1 MMVLRG
7 GRRSTHEGDQVEDGA
22 SDGARTGAEARAAA
36 GPVAGAA
43 NVARG
48 GGWGRHPVGR
58 GPRATARAAVGVL
71 VTALVLAGCQA
82 GLPDLEPGRTPSA
95 TADGPATTEPAS
107 PSPTET
113 APEPAETPEPEATPD
128 PTPTEA
134 PAPTTPPPA
143 PEPTPEPPPA
153 PVEPAELSRGTT
165 GDRVVALQQRLADL
179 GYFIG
184 APDGDFGG
192 GTQQAVWALQKAA
205 GLSRDGVVG
214 PATQA
219 ALDEGV
225 TPQPRS
231 GSGKVIEIDLDRQ
244 LLLAVE
250 DGRVV
255 TVINASSGNGE
266 SYEAKGRTYRASTPR
281 GEFHVGRQVDGNH
294 SSSLELGDM
303 WRPKFFT
310 GGIAVHGS
318 GSIPPWPASH
328 GCVRVANSAMNWLWD
343 SWRADPGTTV
353 LVY

>member
-1 MMVLRG
+1 MEHGATTGTSGTRVEAARLPRRG
-7 GRRSTHEGDQVEDGA
+7 GRNPGVL
-22 SDGARTGAEARAAA
+22 ARAVV
-36 GPVAGAA
+36 P
-43 NVARG
+43 
-48 GGWGRHPVGR
+48 
-58 GPRATARAAVGVL
+58 
-71 VTALVLAGCQA
+71 ALVAALALAGCQA

-95 TADGPATTEPAS
+95 TADAPTTPDPEPTTTGPSAEPTTEPE
-107 PSPTET
+107 PSPAET
-113 APEPAETPEPEATPD
+113 ETPEPTPD
-128 PTPTEA
+128 PEPS
-134 PAPTTPPPA
+134 TPPPS

-153 PVEPAELSRGTT
+153 PEEPAELARGAT
-165 GDRVVALQQRLADL
+165 GERVVALQQRLADL

-184 APDGDFGG
+184 APDGDFGP

-219 ALDEGV
+219 ALDQGV

-231 GSGKVIEIDLDRQ
+231 GSGKVVEIDLDRQ

-255 TVINASSGNGE
+255 TVVNASSGNGE
-266 SYEAKGRTYRASTPR
+266 SYEAKGRTYRATTPR
-281 GEFHVGRQVDGNH
+281 GTFHVGRQVDGNH

-343 SWRADPGTTV
+343 SWHADPGTTV

>member
-1 MMVLRG
+1 M
-7 GRRSTHEGDQVEDGA
+7 
-22 SDGARTGAEARAAA
+22 
-36 GPVAGAA
+36 
-43 NVARG
+43 
-48 GGWGRHPVGR
+48 
-58 GPRATARAAVGVL
+58 AVGAL
-71 VTALVLAGCQA
+71 VAALVLAGCQA

-107 PSPTET
+107 PSPSPTET
-113 APEPAETPEPEATPD
+113 VPEPAETPAAE
-128 PTPTEA
+128 PTPTETPA
-134 PAPTTPPPA
+134 PEPTTPPPPPA
-143 PEPTPEPPPA
+143 PEPEPTPEPPPA
-153 PVEPAELSRGTT
+153 PVELARGAT
-165 GDRVVALQQRLADL
+165 GERVVALQQRLADL

-184 APDGDFGG
+184 TPDGDFGG

-255 TVINASSGNGE
+255 TVVNASSGNGE
-266 SYEAKGRTYRASTPR
+266 SYEAKGRTYRAGTPR

-343 SWRADPGTTV
+343 SWHADPGTTV

>member
-1 MMVLRG
+1 MQHA
-7 GRRSTHEGDQVEDGA
+7 RRTIAH
-22 SDGARTGAEARAAA
+22 
-36 GPVAGAA
+36 
-43 NVARG
+43 
-48 GGWGRHPVGR
+48 
-58 GPRATARAAVGVL
+58 
-71 VTALVLAGCQA
+71 ALVPALVATLALAGCQA
-82 GLPDLEPGRTPSA
+82 GVPDLEPGRTPSA
-95 TADGPATTEPAS
+95 TVEEPAS
-107 PSPTET
+107 PTPTADPTPEET
-113 APEPAETPEPEATPD
+113 SAPPEPAPSETPVPETPTPAPPQSTPPPAAEPAPEATP
-128 PTPTEA
+128 E
-134 PAPTTPPPA
+134 PPA
-143 PEPTPEPPPA
+143 
-153 PVEPAELSRGTT
+153 EPAELARGAT
-165 GDRVVALQQRLADL
+165 GERVVALQQRLADL

-219 ALDEGV
+219 ALDQGV

-231 GSGKVIEIDLDRQ
+231 GSGKVVEIDLDRQ

-266 SYEAKGRTYRASTPR
+266 SYEAKGRTYRAGTPR
-281 GEFHVGRQVDGNH
+281 GTFQVGRQVNGNH

-343 SWRADPGTTV
+343 TWRADPGTTV

>member
-22 SDGARTGAEARAAA
+22 SAGARTGAEAHAAA

-43 NVARG
+43 TVARG
-48 GGWGRHPVGR
+48 GGRGRNPVGR
-58 GPRATARAAVGVL
+58 RPRTTARAAVGAL
-71 VTALVLAGCQA
+71 VAALVLAGCQA

-95 TADGPATTEPAS
+95 TADGSATTEPAS

-113 APEPAETPEPEATPD
+113 TPEPVETPEPEPTPD

-134 PAPTTPPPA
+134 PAPSTPPPA

-153 PVEPAELSRGTT
+153 PVELARGAT
-165 GDRVVALQQRLADL
+165 GERVVALQQRLADL

-255 TVINASSGNGE
+255 TVVNASSGNGE
-266 SYEAKGRTYRASTPR
+266 TYEAKGRTYRAGTPR

-343 SWRADPGTTV
+343 SWHADPGTTV

>member
-7 GRRSTHEGDQVEDGA
+7 GRRGTREGEQVDGA
-22 SDGARTGAEARAAA
+22 SASARTGAATRTTAGDAACAAPAAA
-36 GPVAGAA
+36 G
-43 NVARG
+43 
-48 GGWGRHPVGR
+48 R
-58 GPRATARAAVGVL
+58 GPGRRRRGTRAASLAVVSTL
-71 VTALVLAGCQA
+71 VAALALAGCQA

-107 PSPTET
+107 PSPTDTET
-113 APEPAETPEPEATPD
+113 TPEPPETPTTE
-128 PTPTEA
+128 PTPTET
-134 PAPTTPPPA
+134 PAPEPSTPPPA

-153 PVEPAELSRGTT
+153 PVEPEELARGAT
-165 GDRVVALQQRLADL
+165 GERVVALQQRLADL

-219 ALDEGV
+219 ALDQGV

-255 TVINASSGNGE
+255 TVVNASSGNGE
-266 SYEAKGRTYRASTPR
+266 SYEAKGRTYRAGTPR
-281 GEFHVGRQVDGNH
+281 GEFRVGRQVDGNH

-343 SWRADPGTTV
+343 TWHADPGTTV

>member
-1 MMVLRG
+1 MEQRTV
-7 GRRSTHEGDQVEDGA
+7 RSTAVATAAATPVATAPGTRPA
-22 SDGARTGAEARAAA
+22 AAARRRGPVRRVVARAVVPALAA
-36 GPVAGAA
+36 
-43 NVARG
+43 
-48 GGWGRHPVGR
+48 
-58 GPRATARAAVGVL
+58 
-71 VTALVLAGCQA
+71 ALALAGCQA
-82 GLPDLEPGRTPSA
+82 GLPDMEPGRTPSA
-95 TADGPATTEPAS
+95 SESPAS
-107 PSPTET
+107 PEPTSPSPSAPTT
-113 APEPAETPEPEATPD
+113 TPEPTPTETPEPE
-128 PTPTEA
+128 PTPTET
-134 PAPTTPPPA
+134 PEPSTPPPAAEPA
-143 PEPTPEPPPA
+143 PEPTPEAPPE
-153 PVEPAELSRGTT
+153 PVELARGAT
-165 GDRVVALQQRLADL
+165 GERVVALQQRLADL

-231 GSGKVIEIDLDRQ
+231 GSGKVVEIDLDRQ

-255 TVINASSGNGE
+255 TVVNASSGNGE

-281 GEFHVGRQVDGNH
+281 GTFQVGRQVDGNH

-343 SWRADPGTTV
+343 TWRADPGTTV

>member
-1 MMVLRG
+1 
-7 GRRSTHEGDQVEDGA
+7 
-22 SDGARTGAEARAAA
+22 
-36 GPVAGAA
+36 
-43 NVARG
+43 
-48 GGWGRHPVGR
+48 
-58 GPRATARAAVGVL
+58 
-71 VTALVLAGCQA
+71 
-82 GLPDLEPGRTPSA
+82 
-95 TADGPATTEPAS
+95 
-107 PSPTET
+107 
-113 APEPAETPEPEATPD
+113 
-128 PTPTEA
+128 
-134 PAPTTPPPA
+134 
-143 PEPTPEPPPA
+143 TPEPPPA
-153 PVEPAELSRGTT
+153 PVEPAELARGAT
-165 GDRVVALQQRLADL
+165 GERVVALQQRLADL

-255 TVINASSGNGE
+255 TVVNASSGNGE

-343 SWRADPGTTV
+343 SWHADPGTTV